1 MPKKIIK
8 ITTAGSVDDGKS
20 TLLARLMLET
30 NSFFSDQLEDVK
42 TTGNIADLIDGL
54 ESERS
59 QGITID
65 VANRFLDIGDD
76 RFHFRDAPGHEQYTR
91 NLATACA
98 GSDAVILLID
108 PREGLKP
115 QTKLHLEIAL
125 MFGIKQILVAVSKMV
140 VVRYSSKRFKA
151 VETELREFISKI
163 GFAEIDLHFVPLSGH
178 SGQGIVSKGKS
189 LSWYSGPT
197 LLELMKELNSS
208 ESGTYGKPIVVLE
221 GLQRTPD
228 GGRHYLASLLSGV
241 IEKGDVLTDG
251 NSVVKFKRLGVF
263 GSERDR
269 VEAPA
274 QFDFCTDGDV
284 DIDRGTILAQQAL
297 KRTSSVSAKLIW
309 FSNSQ
314 GLRGRSY
321 LLQMGHSRIR
331 CTIAKLKAASSS
343 GSEGQD
349 SGETKSIS
357 VNEVKTAT
365 LSLSSSL
372 PFLPLE
378 GLAELSRGTLLDAH
392 SGETIGA
399 FIFEHSMRRGEN
411 VFEHSFQTSR
421 SERELTYGAQAK
433 VIWLTGLS
441 GSGKSTIA
449 DRLSLNFLSAGRP
462 HVILDGDAIR
472 KGLSSDLG
480 FTEGD
485 RSENIRRVAELA
497 KVIVGSG
504 ITVIVSLV
512 SPLRADRQSAKQIVG
527 AVDFVETFVDTPIE
541 VCAER
546 DPKGLYAKALKGEI
560 PNFTG
565 VTASYEAPESPD
577 LRLDGSRD
585 LDEIVETL
593 LSEI

>member
-30 NSFFSDQLEDVK
+30 NSFFSDQLEHGK

-125 MFGIKQILVAVSKMV
+125 MFGIKQILVAVSKMDL
-140 VVRYSSKRFKA
+140 VRYSSKRFKA
-151 VETELREFISKI
+151 VEAEVREFISKI

-221 GLQRTPD
+221 GLQRTTD

-251 NSVVKFKRLGVF
+251 HSVVKFKSLGVF
-263 GSERDR
+263 GSGRDQ

-284 DIDRGTILAQQAL
+284 DIDRGAILAHQEL

-309 FSNSQ
+309 FSNAP

-331 CTIAKLKAASSS
+331 CTIAKLEAASSS
-343 GSEGQD
+343 GSEKQD
-349 SGETKSIS
+349 SGETRSIS
-357 VNEVKTAT
+357 VNEVKLAT

-372 PFLPLE
+372 PFLPME
-378 GLAELSRGTLLDAH
+378 GLAELSRGTLLDPH

-421 SERELTYGAQAK
+421 SERELFYGAQAK

-449 DRLSLNFLSAGRP
+449 DRLSLNFLSSGRP

-527 AVDFVETFVDTPIE
+527 AGDFVETFVDTPIE

-565 VTASYEAPESPD
+565 VTAPYEAPESPD
-577 LRLDGSRD
+577 LHLDGSRD
-585 LDEIVETL
+585 LDDIVETL